1 MSAAARPS
9 SFYLA
14 GLDTRFVTIVRSR
27 SAPPE
32 NISPGCTIVEDVDGA
47 LTGWFE
53 GRPGVAVVRPD
64 RYLAALTTA
73 EGLDDVVGRLRAMLD
88 RSA

>member
-1 MSAAARPS
+1 
-9 SFYLA
+9 
-14 GLDTRFVTIVRSR
+14 
-27 SAPPE
+27 
-32 NISPGCTIVEDVDGA
+32 VEDVDGA

-53 GRPGVAVVRPD
+53 GRTGVAVVRPD

-73 EGLDDVVGRLRAMLD
+73 EGLNDVVGRLRTMLG

>member
-1 MSAAARPS
+1 VSCRRAEATARSCHAA
-9 SFYLA
+9 
-14 GLDTRFVTIVRSR
+14 
-27 SAPPE
+27 
-32 NISPGCTIVEDVDGA
+32 NISPGCTVVEDVDGA

-73 EGLDDVVGRLRAMLD
+73 EGLNDVVGRLRTVLG